1 MGESSAPESV
11 KPLLDVGII
20 AVLTVAAN
28 HLLPLSQ
35 HTEATTVIPFVG
47 GGIAWGFRRL
57 RKHLAYRQ
65 LVALETAWLN
75 EAIAERNKPGL
86 SRKRTEELDADIAT
100 RRQALQELQR
110 ENTKVQ

>member
-1 MGESSAPESV
+1 MGESSTSEPV
-11 KPLLDVGII
+11 KQWLDVGII

-28 HLLPLSQ
+28 HLLPDNQ

-65 LVALETAWLN
+65 LVGLETKWLN
-75 EAIAERNKPGL
+75 EAVTERNKPGL
-86 SRKRTEELDADIAT
+86 SRKRIEELDADIAT